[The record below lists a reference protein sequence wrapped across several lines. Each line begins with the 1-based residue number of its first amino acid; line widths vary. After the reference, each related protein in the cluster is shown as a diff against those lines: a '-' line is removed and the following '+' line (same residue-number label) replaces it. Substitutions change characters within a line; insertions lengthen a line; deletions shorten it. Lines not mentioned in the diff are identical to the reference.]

1 MQLILLTTTSDAPR
15 LYYLSKTNIEETPT
29 QLKFTI
35 TTTQKT
41 MSNSVFKICIG
52 NQRKHLPYLIIGET
66 IRRCWAGELE
76 EHQRKAQLQQEASDA
91 PGIPACSCRV
101 PGGAEARG
109 GLRLQHGVAEAA
121 EDREEGSAIFPV
133 VWHV

>member
-52 NQRKHLPYLIIGET
+52 NQRKHLPYLTIGET
-66 IRRCWAGELE
+66 KGRFCDGALE
-76 EHQRKAQLQQEASDA
+76 EHRRKARLQQ
-91 PGIPACSCRV
+91 
-101 PGGAEARG
+101 
-109 GLRLQHGVAEAA
+109 
-121 EDREEGSAIFPV
+121 
-133 VWHV
+133 